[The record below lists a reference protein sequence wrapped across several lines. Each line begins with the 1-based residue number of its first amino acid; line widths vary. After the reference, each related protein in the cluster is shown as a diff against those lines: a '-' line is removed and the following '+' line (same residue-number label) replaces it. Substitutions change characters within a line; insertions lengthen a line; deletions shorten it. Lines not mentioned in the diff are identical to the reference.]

1 MLQTTQTIGYK
12 PNHVSPEK
20 ISQNFVSNTE
30 KIAQLMGEEIRCIV
44 HNSKNK
50 LQDILLISKTN
61 IMINAIIQVYG
72 KAILKKNAFLSFFF
86 LWHSKLH
93 AHLNEIFVI

>member
-1 MLQTTQTIGYK
+1 
-12 PNHVSPEK
+12 
-20 ISQNFVSNTE
+20 
-30 KIAQLMGEEIRCIV
+30 MGKEIRCIV

-61 IMINAIIQVYG
+61 IMIDAKIQVYG
-72 KAILKKNAFLSFFF
+72 KAILKKMRSYPFFF

>member
-1 MLQTTQTIGYK
+1 MLWTTETLGYK
-12 PNHVSPEK
+12 LNHVSPEK

-30 KIAQLMGEEIRCIV
+30 KIAQLMGKEIRYIV

-61 IMINAIIQVYG
+61 IMIDAKIQVYG
-72 KAILKKNAFLSFFF
+72 TWQFWKKCVPILFFPSGIQNYMHI
-86 LWHSKLH
+86 LMKSL
-93 AHLNEIFVI
+93 

>member
-1 MLQTTQTIGYK
+1 MLWTTQTLGYK
-12 PNHVSPEK
+12 LNDISPEK

-30 KIAQLMGEEIRCIV
+30 KIAQLMGEAIRYIV

-50 LQDILLISKTN
+50 LQVILLISKTN

-72 KAILKKNAFLSFFF
+72 IEFWKKCVPILFSPGIQNYILMKSL
-86 LWHSKLH
+86 
-93 AHLNEIFVI
+93 

>member
-1 MLQTTQTIGYK
+1 M
-12 PNHVSPEK
+12 
-20 ISQNFVSNTE
+20 SNTE
-30 KIAQLMGEEIRCIV
+30 KIAQLMGKEIRCIV

-61 IMINAIIQVYG
+61 IMIDAKIQVYG
-72 KAILKKNAFLSFFF
+72 KAILKKMRSYLFFF

>member
-1 MLQTTQTIGYK
+1 
-12 PNHVSPEK
+12 
-20 ISQNFVSNTE
+20 
-30 KIAQLMGEEIRCIV
+30 MGKEIRYIV

-61 IMINAIIQVYG
+61 IMIDAKIQVYG
-72 KAILKKNAFLSFFF
+72 KAILKKMRSYPFFS

>member
-12 PNHVSPEK
+12 PNLVYPEK

-30 KIAQLMGEEIRCIV
+30 KIAQLMGEEIWYIV

-50 LQDILLISKTN
+50 LQVILLISKTN
-61 IMINAIIQVYG
+61 IMINAIVQVYG
-72 KAILKKNAFLSFFF
+72 KAILKKMRSSGIQNYILMKS
-86 LWHSKLH
+86 L
-93 AHLNEIFVI
+93 

>member
-1 MLQTTQTIGYK
+1 MLWTTETLGYK
-12 PNHVSPEK
+12 LNHVSPEK

-30 KIAQLMGEEIRCIV
+30 KIAQLMGKEIRCIV

-61 IMINAIIQVYG
+61 IMIDAIIQVYG
-72 KAILKKNAFLSFFF
+72 KAILKKMRSYPFFSSGIQNYMHI
-86 LWHSKLH
+86 LMKSL
-93 AHLNEIFVI
+93 

>member
-1 MLQTTQTIGYK
+1 MLRTTQTIGYK

-50 LQDILLISKTN
+50 LQVILLISKTN

-72 KAILKKNAFLSFFF
+72 KAILKKMRSYPFFSSGIQNYI
-86 LWHSKLH
+86 LMKSL
-93 AHLNEIFVI
+93 